1 MKNNNMINGV
11 PQSKEE
17 YDAIINPD
25 EYARKMRILEQGMMN
40 AKQNSEKKK
49 KMIESRQRWIKRR
62 ELADKFDI

>member
-1 MKNNNMINGV
+1 MINGV

-25 EYARKMRILEQGMMN
+25 EHARKMRILEQGMMN
-40 AKQNSEKKK
+40 AKQNNAKKM

>member
-1 MKNNNMINGV
+1 MTNGV
-11 PQSKEE
+11 PQSKDE

-40 AKQNSEKKK
+40 AKQNNARKV

-62 ELADKFDI
+62 ELSDKFGI

>member
-1 MKNNNMINGV
+1 MINGV
-11 PQSKEE
+11 PQSKAE

-40 AKQNSEKKK
+40 AKQNNAKKV

-62 ELADKFDI
+62 ELADRYGV

>member
-1 MKNNNMINGV
+1 MTEV
-11 PQSKEE
+11 PLE
-17 YDAIINPD
+17 YLKAHVPE

-40 AKQNSEKKK
+40 AKQNNAKKV